1 MRTPIVEA
9 LIRLRS
15 AKAAL
20 KNLPVER
27 TLSIALTQLETAELW
42 LLRLDAEVR
51 ANQKPGEPTPDI
63 VIPDPCSQLPPDMP
77 CWQRL
82 LLGCGC

>member
-51 ANQKPGEPTPDI
+51 ANTKPGEPDI
-63 VIPDPCSQLPPDMP
+63 VIPEPCSQLPPDMP